1 MSKTI
6 ETYVDVD
13 LDEWCDEELIEEM
26 RLRGYSCIKGDD
38 GGMNREERTRED
50 WQFLLE
56 VIDRQPANWFTRRVR
71 DKVVEACY
79 G

>member
-6 ETYVDVD
+6 ETYVEVD

-38 GGMNREERTRED
+38 GGMNRED

-56 VIDRQPANWFTRRVR
+56 LIDRQPETWYSRRVR
-71 DKVVEACY
+71 DKLKEACY

>member
-6 ETYVDVD
+6 ETYVEVD

-38 GGMNREERTRED
+38 GGMNRED

-56 VIDRQPANWFTRRVR
+56 VLDRQPANWFTRRVR
-71 DKVVEACY
+71 DKVVEARY

>member
-6 ETYVDVD
+6 DTCVEVEVD

-38 GGMNREERTRED
+38 GGMNRED

-56 VIDRQPANWFTRRVR
+56 VLDRQPANWFTRRVR
-71 DKVVEACY
+71 DKVVEARY